1 MGSWKRIMAITG
13 IGAAVAGIVWFSKRA
28 MNLTNTKAELD
39 TVINPRVHSIDLK
52 GIVVRVDVK
61 VKNPK
66 KTGFTMTFPYVKI
79 LYGDSVVG
87 SSNAVDKKIA
97 IPGYGEAMVEAIM
110 IQITPLS
117 LLGTAFNL
125 LKEVVMQGKTA
136 LFKAVVTSDVQIAN
150 NITYPYR
157 DETTFQV
164 KPKTAA
170 ATKNKKPNTKK
181 SNSKT
186 A

>member
-1 MGSWKRIMAITG
+1 MAITG

-39 TVINPRVHSIDLK
+39 TVINPRVHSINLQ

-66 KTGFTMTFPYVKI
+66 KTGFTMSFPYVKI
-79 LYGDSVVG
+79 LYGENVVG
-87 SSNAVDKKIA
+87 SSNAVDKKITV
-97 IPGYGEAMVEAIM
+97 PGYGEALIDAIM

-125 LKEVVMQGKTA
+125 LKEVVVQGKTV
-136 LFKAVVTSDVQIAN
+136 LFKAVVTSDVQIASN
-150 NITYPYR
+150 LTYPYKQ
-157 DETTFQV
+157 ESTFQV
-164 KPKTAA
+164 KPKAAA
-170 ATKNKKPNTKK
+170 ATAANTKK
-181 SNSKT
+181 PKTKPKNKT